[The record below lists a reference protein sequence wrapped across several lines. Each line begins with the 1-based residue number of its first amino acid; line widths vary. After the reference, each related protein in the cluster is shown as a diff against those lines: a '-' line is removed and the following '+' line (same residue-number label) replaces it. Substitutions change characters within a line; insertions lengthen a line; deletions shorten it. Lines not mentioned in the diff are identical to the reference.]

1 MILILVGA
9 TNTST
14 IQQENTIRSAQ
25 SPQPQQQESVR
36 GVKKNENN
44 LKASRNITLMIIF
57 QCVLSTIGNF
67 FLLILIQIFYQLL
80 ITFLIGYGPFMLSYI
95 FSFVLTTT
103 PQLQMFSNIC
113 FGIIYLSHS
122 LTLFV
127 YFTFN
132 KLFRK
137 VLIGYLHFKF

>member
-67 FLLILIQIFYQLL
+67 FLYILYTNI
-80 ITFLIGYGPFMLSYI
+80 LS
-95 FSFVLTTT
+95 
-103 PQLQMFSNIC
+103 
-113 FGIIYLSHS
+113 IINYLFKKDMDH
-122 LTLFV
+122 LCCHT
-127 YFTFN
+127 
-132 KLFRK
+132 
-137 VLIGYLHFKF
+137 YLALY

>member
-1 MILILVGA
+1 LVLVGA

-25 SPQPQQQESVR
+25 SPQPQQQESVN

-44 LKASRNITLMIIF
+44 LKASRNLTLMIIF

-67 FLLILIQIFYQLL
+67 YFLNKYFLNFYY
-80 ITFLIGYGPFMLSYI
+80 FFFKSGYGPFMLSYI

-103 PQLQMFSNIC
+103 PQLQMYSNIC
-113 FGIIYLSHS
+113 FGIIYLSHG
-122 LTLFV
+122 LTFFV

-137 VLIGYLHFKF
+137 ILIGYLHFKF

>member
-1 MILILVGA
+1 LVLVGA

-67 FLLILIQIFYQLL
+67 FLLINTNI
-80 ITFLIGYGPFMLSYI
+80 LS
-95 FSFVLTTT
+95 
-103 PQLQMFSNIC
+103 
-113 FGIIYLSHS
+113 IINYL
-122 LTLFV
+122 
-127 YFTFN
+127 FN
-132 KLFRK
+132 RIWTIY
-137 VLIGYLHFKF
+137 VVIHI

>member
-67 FLLILIQIFYQLL
+67 FILINTNI
-80 ITFLIGYGPFMLSYI
+80 LS
-95 FSFVLTTT
+95 
-103 PQLQMFSNIC
+103 
-113 FGIIYLSHS
+113 IINYL
-122 LTLFV
+122 
-127 YFTFN
+127 FN
-132 KLFRK
+132 RIWTIY
-137 VLIGYLHFKF
+137 VVIHI